1 MDVWCWGFVDTV
13 TDSAD
18 DMWGE
23 TVLCGCVDIRCS
35 EAPAGEE
42 KLEQVVSELRC
53 FYLIFKSVR
62 VMCVAKAAR
71 CILSGSSDPK

>member
-1 MDVWCWGFVDTV
+1 MDVWCWRFVDTV

-18 DMWGE
+18 DMWGGE

-42 KLEQVVSELRC
+42 KLEQVVSEMRC
-53 FYLIFKSVR
+53 FYLIFKSVCR
-62 VMCVAKAAR
+62 KGCEMHL
-71 CILSGSSDPK
+71 I

>member
-1 MDVWCWGFVDTV
+1 MDVWCWRFVDTV

-35 EAPAGEE
+35 EAPAEEE
-42 KLEQVVSELRC
+42 KLEQVVSEVRC

-71 CILSGSSDPK
+71 CILSRSSDPK